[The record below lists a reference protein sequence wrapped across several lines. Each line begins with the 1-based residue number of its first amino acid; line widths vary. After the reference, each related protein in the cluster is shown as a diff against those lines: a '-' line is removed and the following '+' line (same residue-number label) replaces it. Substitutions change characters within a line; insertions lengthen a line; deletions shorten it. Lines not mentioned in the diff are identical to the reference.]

1 MNFKTILKRKIFPK
15 FDLKEGK
22 KGIIFVKDIFP
33 FTTISSLLNFFRNF
47 GKLKR
52 IFFLKKEK
60 QPLSNKKKGRLTIM
74 CFVEF
79 LKKISAKRLSV
90 VFRSLMDLPFKEV
103 FYLKNTN
110 WYKLIRFLT

>member
-15 FDLKEGK
+15 FDLKEEK

-33 FTTISSLLNFFRNF
+33 YTTISSLLNFFRNF